1 MPAQD
6 LDEAFDLCDRDGVL
20 SGQVKSRGS
29 VHRDG
34 DWHRALHLWV
44 LVRGPGGPCVVLQ
57 LRSLAKDTHPG
68 LVDVS
73 VAGHLGAGET
83 VYDALREAEEEI
95 GLAVSPADTV
105 LLGHQRVERVVPA
118 GVDREVQT
126 VLATRFEQ
134 TLADLRPH
142 PEEVAALYAPRLV
155 EALALARGDVPV
167 IVADRIDASG
177 ARGRGPLRAE
187 DFIPGEEPYR
197 RRCLE
202 SLDALV
208 RASPFA
214 VMRLE

>member
-6 LDEAFDLCDRDGVL
+6 LDEAFDLCDRDGNL
-20 SGQVKSRGS
+20 SGRVKARGA

-44 LVRGPGGPCVVLQ
+44 LVRGPDGPCVVLQ
-57 LRSLAKDTHPG
+57 RRSLAKDTHPG

-83 VYDALREAEEEI
+83 VDDALREAEEEI
-95 GLAVSPADTV
+95 GLTVSPADTV
-105 LLGHQRVERVVPA
+105 LLGHRRVEKVVPA

-126 VLATRFEQ
+126 VLATRCDR
-134 TLADLRPH
+134 TLAELRPH
-142 PEEVAALYAPRLV
+142 AEEVAALYAPRLLD
-155 EALALARGDVPV
+155 ALALARGEVPMV
-167 IVADRIDASG
+167 VADRIDVAG
-177 ARGRGPLRAE
+177 ARGRDPLRAG

-197 RRCLE
+197 RFCLE

-208 RASPFA
+208 RGSAFA
-214 VMRLE
+214 VMRLD